1 MNPYWLIVGLTV
13 LTQFF
18 IFLRWLHRRMRN
30 SEIERAFVRDMAR
43 HHLPHLY
50 HALQLIAERL
60 GISLDEQ
67 PLVRFI
73 DLNENDS
80 HRDST
85 SFNRH

>member
-1 MNPYWLIVGLTV
+1 MNPYWLIVALTL

-18 IFLRWLHRRMRN
+18 IVLRWLHRRMRN

-43 HHLPHLY
+43 NHLPHLY

-60 GISLDEQ
+60 GITLDEQ

-73 DLNENDS
+73 DLNETDS
-80 HRDST
+80 SKNSAASYH
-85 SFNRH
+85 N